1 MMMVVVVVMVVVWVA
16 ITSSS
21 EQWFSFFVSSNGLSY
36 KENSLLDEQNQE
48 ESKTHN
54 ELCDGELHIYLVFCL
69 NLRQNLNQNRQLKT
83 IILLGALLTLV
94 NNSSVSGM
102 RSRKQAAM
110 NTPPEKH
117 EHRLMKICHLLLDP
131 ELEFCWS
138 LERNLNGRTP
148 PRNVTRVITRIVAT
162 FSFSSLSPELLSV
175 AKLFGSIS
183 IFFCKF
189 LVFW

>member
-1 MMMVVVVVMVVVWVA
+1 MVVVMMWMV
-16 ITSSS
+16 ITPGT
-21 EQWFSFFVSSNGLSY
+21 EQWFSFFVSSDSLSY
-36 KENSLLDEQNQE
+36 KENSLLYEQDQE
-48 ESKTHN
+48 EPKADD
-54 ELCDGELHIYLVFCL
+54 ELRDGELHIYVVFCL
-69 NLRQNLNQNRQLKT
+69 NLCQNLNQNWQLK
-83 IILLGALLTLV
+83 IIISLGASLTSV

-138 LERNLNGRTP
+138 LERNLKGRTP

-175 AKLFGSIS
+175 AKLSE
-183 IFFCKF
+183 
-189 LVFW
+189 